1 MYLRLVGRAGDI
13 PDATV
18 MSGGV
23 QNFAVADGDDGIRLD
38 RWFKKH
44 FPHITHGRL
53 QKWVRTGQVRVDGGR
68 VKTGSRVNEGQN
80 IRVPPMPNANGAQR
94 PVRAKPGIDEYLAE
108 DLRQRIVYQDEEVL
122 IIDKPAGLAVQ
133 GGTKTKVHLDAYLD
147 ELRLGAGERPKLVH
161 RLDKDTSG
169 TLVLARTT
177 KAARWLTAAFR
188 QRDTRKLYWAVV
200 AGAPTPPSGVINAA
214 MQKRRAGSGEK
225 MEITDKSDGLSAK
238 TVYQIIAQAGNVA
251 SWLAM
256 EPLTGRTHQ
265 LRLHAAEVL
274 DTPILGDGKYGA
286 TGAFMDSDGISRKLH
301 LHARGIRFV
310 SPAGKTIEVFAPLP
324 EHISRTFNFLG
335 FDGGQGM
342 SGFLET

>member
-1 MYLRLVGRAGDI
+1 
-13 PDATV
+13 

-23 QNFAVADGDDGIRLD
+23 QILPVADGDDGIRLD

-68 VKTGSRVNEGQN
+68 VKTGSRVNGGQS
-80 IRVPPMPNANGAQR
+80 IRIPPMPNANDDRQR
-94 PVRAKPGIDEYLAE
+94 DRKATDIDEYLAE
-108 DLRQRIVYQDEEVL
+108 DLRQRILYQDDEVL
-122 IIDKPAGLAVQ
+122 VIDKPAGLAVQ

-147 ELRLGAGERPKLVH
+147 ELRFGASERPKLVH

-169 TLVLARTT
+169 ALVLARTS
-177 KAARWLTAAFR
+177 KSARWLTAAFR

-200 AGAPTPPSGVINAA
+200 VGAPTPPSGIINAA

-225 MEITDKSDGLSAK
+225 MVITDASDGMSAK
-238 TVYQIIAQAGNVA
+238 TIYQIIAQAGNVA

-265 LRLHAAEVL
+265 LRVHAAEVL
-274 DTPILGDGKYGA
+274 GTPVLGDGKYGA
-286 TGAFMDSDGISRKLH
+286 AGAFMDSEGISRKLH

-310 SPAGKTIEVFAPLP
+310 PPSSQAIEVFAPLP

-335 FDGGQGM
+335 FDGGQET